1 MDVTQAAFDEEPA
14 PGAFEGC
21 TGLES
26 LVIEE
31 GAKKIGKRAF
41 YGCTGLQGD
50 LEIPNSVPEIGKDA
64 FTSTSFDDILVHHEE
79 GGITGAPWGWDGKV
93 TWLGQ

>member
-14 PGAFEGC
+14 PGAFDGC
-21 TGLES
+21 TGLKS

-41 YGCTGLQGD
+41 YECTGLQGE
-50 LEIPNSVPEIGKDA
+50 LRIPNSVPEIGEDA
-64 FTSTSFDDILVHHEE
+64 FTSTNFDKISVDNTPGSI
-79 GGITGAPWGWDGKV
+79 GGAPWGWDGTV
-93 TWLGQ
+93 TWLR